1 MIAGEDLQFG
11 PGLSQHNVSI
21 HIVNDSHV
29 ETTELFS
36 ALLTTTTAGV
46 TLAPRESLI
55 YILDNGNCLLCYSPE
70 ICYIISTSLLLDV
83 LIGFEHVNY
92 SVSETVGQFKI
103 NITVL
108 DGILTHPISVVLST
122 SDGTAI
128 GKYWIFVAQIPVI
141 GCLCYV

>member
-21 HIVNDSHV
+21 PIVNDSCV

-36 ALLTTTTAGV
+36 ALLTTTTPGV
-46 TLAPRESLI
+46 ILAPRESLI
-55 YILDNGNCLLCYSPE
+55 YILDNGNCLLCYSPK
-70 ICYIISTSLLLDV
+70 INISTSLLLDV

-92 SVSETVGQFKI
+92 SVSETVGRLTI
-103 NITVL
+103 NVTVL
-108 DGILTHPISVVLST
+108 DGILTRPISVVVST

-128 GKYWIFVAQIPVI
+128 GKY
-141 GCLCYV
+141 